1 MFRIFGK
8 KEEKRGENEKVNYL
22 LLAENEITYST
33 VNIAG
38 ILYYIKRAKCH
49 VAV

>member
-22 LLAENEITYST
+22 AAENEITYST

>member
-1 MFRIFGK
+1 MFRIFEK
-8 KEEKRGENEKVNYL
+8 KEEKRGENEKVNY
-22 LLAENEITYST
+22 LAENEITYST